1 MTECD
6 RLLTVSRRIRVVGT
20 SGSGKSVLA
29 ERVAARTGLARLELD
44 AVFWD
49 AGWRMRDLDEA
60 RGIVRRFVAD
70 HPDGWVVDG
79 NWTTRL
85 GDLLDV
91 GMPCGADTV
100 VWLDLPRTRVL
111 RQVMARTVRRGLR
124 REELWHGNR
133 ERLGNLL
140 RRDPERNI
148 VRWAWTNHPVMR
160 ERMLARIAAGE
171 GILRLRSRPE
181 IDAWIASLP
190 PGGRSVDP

>member
-1 MTECD
+1 M
-6 RLLTVSRRIRVVGT
+6 SRRIRVVGV

-29 ERVAARTGLARLELD
+29 ARVAERTGLARLELD

-60 RGIVRRFVAD
+60 RGLVRRFVAD
-70 HPDGWVVDG
+70 YPDGWVVDG

-85 GDLLDV
+85 GELLDV
-91 GMPCGADTV
+91 GMPDGADTV

-111 RQVMARTVRRGLR
+111 RQVVARTVRRGLR
-124 REELWHGNR
+124 HEELWHGNR

-148 VRWAWTNHPVMR
+148 VRWAWTNHPVIR
-160 ERMLARIAAGE
+160 ARMLARIAAGE
-171 GILRLRSRPE
+171 DIVRLCTRADV
-181 IDAWIASLP
+181 DAWIASLP
-190 PGGRSVDP
+190 ARGRSVDP